1 MDRFQT
7 IIQEL
12 SQELATPLKATG
24 DSTCAITFKN
34 SLFTQIELSENQE
47 KLVII
52 CVIEKLPPGKY
63 REQVLTAALQE
74 NALSSPLIGSLSFS
88 RRSDEL
94 LLYASTPMAELN
106 GKKLFEI
113 LLVLVD
119 KAHRWQEAIQQNLPL
134 PVDLGT

>member
-12 SQELATPLKATG
+12 SKELATPLNPTG
-24 DSTCAITFKN
+24 SSTCAIQFKG

-47 KLVII
+47 MLII
-52 CVIEKLPPGKY
+52 VCVVDKLPPGKY
-63 REQVLTAALQE
+63 REQVLTNALQE
-74 NALSSPLIGSLSFS
+74 NALQSPLIGTFAFS

-94 LLYASTPMAELN
+94 LLFANTPTVELT
-106 GKKLFEI
+106 GPKLFEI

-119 KAHRWQEAIQQNLPL
+119 KAHSWQEAIRHNQPM
-134 PVDLGT
+134 PVDNG